1 MKKNKNKKLKNQFK
15 KLLNQQL
22 SKNIEYLKPLPEQTE
37 VLQEKKSNPIN
48 DSKTLFYFKKDILK
62 TIVISFLLIAFLISL
77 SFYFNA
83 NNNIDKTINWLANF
97 I

>member
-22 SKNIEYLKPLPEQTE
+22 SKSIEDLKPLPEQTE
-37 VLQEKKSNPIN
+37 ILQKKKSNPIS
-48 DSKTLFYFKKDILK
+48 DSKTLFYFKKDVLK
-62 TIVISFLLIAFLISL
+62 SIVISSLLIAFLISL
-77 SFYFNA
+77 SFYFNS
-83 NNNIDKTINWLANF
+83 NNNIDKAIDWLVNF